1 MHHAP
6 QPEHHDAPGPG
17 SGQSHSPCHSHSHC
31 PCQGCYHGR
40 CPCAQAATPPEHEHP
55 GGAHKH
61 PAFEAALHSIDPASV
76 PTTEGVVGRFLYNLH
91 GDADG
96 FLLDGTQVHFAPHL
110 SEALT
115 QAVLPGDRVLVQGL
129 KRRGVDVLL
138 ALSITALKGKQTF
151 DCAPAH

>member
-17 SGQSHSPCHSHSHC
+17 PCPGQSHC
-31 PCQGCYHGR
+31 PCQGCCHGR
-40 CPCAQAATPPEHEHP
+40 CPCAQAATHAEHEHP

>member
-17 SGQSHSPCHSHSHC
+17 PGHCPGQSHSHC
-31 PCQGCYHGR
+31 PCQGCCHGR
-40 CPCAQAATPPEHEHP
+40 CPCAQAATPAEHEHP

-96 FLLDGTQVHFAPHL
+96 FLLDGTQVHFAPHMSDTL
-110 SEALT
+110 I
-115 QAVLPGDRVLVQGL
+115 QAIQIGDRVSVQGL